1 MEHKKLRSEIEFSVP
16 WAERKALLRGLG
28 KTEEDLKK
36 PQVAIIDAWSE
47 INPGHVHLRQLSKEV
62 ENGVREA
69 GGDPYHFTTLGLC
82 DGITL
87 LGIKYMLPS
96 RELIVNEVEIISE
109 AYQFDAMVLLATCD
123 KIVPAFLMAA
133 ARLNIPA
140 IVVTGGYMDAGKCG
154 DRTITFVDVGKSVGA
169 VNSGSMT
176 MDECEEIISNACP
189 APGAC
194 PMMGTANSMCIISEA
209 LGMSLPGN
217 STMSAKSKELSELA
231 YQAGIKVMELWR
243 RGIKPRE
250 IITERAIQNA
260 IIACMAIGGSSNTL
274 IHIPAIA
281 TSADLQIDCLE
292 YFDYASHEIPLLLG
306 VTPNGSHVMADFD
319 KAGGLGALFKVLIN
333 KVNVDAL
340 TVTGNTVEQNI
351 HNKEVLDWSVIHS
364 IDDCLSR
371 EGALAVLKGNLA
383 PEGALV
389 KQSAVPGCMLSF
401 RGTARV
407 FESNEEACKALQ
419 DEQIKPGDVVVIRM
433 CGACGG
439 PGVITTF
446 PFTSAL
452 AGSKL
457 KDKVAL
463 VTDGRFSGATE
474 GACIGYVSPEAALN
488 GPLLAIRDGDIIEY
502 DIPNRRIDVLLSTDE
517 IESRLKNKKLTLK
530 YEKGWLGIYQ
540 KTVGSLA
547 KGAVMAGK

>member
-1 MEHKKLRSEIEFSVP
+1 MTNNKLRTDIEFGVP
-16 WAERKALLRGLG
+16 WAERMALLQGLG
-28 KTEEDLKK
+28 RTKDDIRK

-47 INPGHVHLRQLSKEV
+47 INPGHVHLKRLSQEV
-62 ENGVREA
+62 EKGVRDA
-69 GGDPYHFTTLGLC
+69 GGDPYHFTSLGLC

-96 RELIVNEVEIISE
+96 RELIVNEVEIIIE
-109 AYQFDAMVLLATCD
+109 AYQFDAMVLIATCD

-140 IVVTGGYMDAGKCG
+140 ILVTGGYMDAGKCDG
-154 DRTITFVDVGKSVGA
+154 KTITFVDVGKSVGA
-169 VNSGSMT
+169 VNAGAMT
-176 MDECEEIISNACP
+176 MEECEKIISNACP

-217 STMSAKSKELSELA
+217 STMSAKSKELLDLSYE
-231 YQAGIKVMELWR
+231 AGMKVMELWHH
-243 RGIKPRE
+243 GIRPRD
-250 IITERAIQNA
+250 IITESAVQNA

-281 TSADLQIDCLE
+281 TSAELKMDCLE
-292 YFDYASHEIPLLLG
+292 YFDKASHKIPLLLG
-306 VTPNGSHVMADFD
+306 ITPNGNHVMADFD
-319 KAGGLGALFKVLIN
+319 KAGGLGALFQVLSGKIN
-333 KVNVDAL
+333 KNAL
-340 TVTGNTVEQNI
+340 TVTGNTVEKNICNNQVLNWSII
-351 HNKEVLDWSVIHS
+351 HN
-364 IDDCLSR
+364 IDDSLSR

-383 PEGALV
+383 PEGAVV
-389 KQSAVPGCMLSF
+389 KQSAVPDSMLSF
-401 RGTARV
+401 RGPAKV
-407 FESNEEACKALQ
+407 FESNEAACKSLA
-419 DEQIKPGDVVVIRM
+419 EGNIRPGDVVVIRM

-452 AGSKL
+452 AGSGL

-488 GPLLAIRDGDIIEY
+488 GPMLALEDGDIIEY
-502 DIPNRRIDVLLSTDE
+502 DIPRRKLNVLLSEEE
-517 IESRLKNKKLTLK
+517 IAARIKSKDLNIE
-530 YEKGWLGIYQ
+530 YQKGWLGIYQ

-547 KGAVMAGK
+547 KGAVMSGK